1 MTDPFLKFVGGKR
14 KLVPEIRARLPS
26 NFADRRYI
34 EPFVGGGAVF
44 FALQPKNAL
53 LADVNQDLIHCY
65 AAVRDHVDEL
75 VRQLKVLEDA
85 HGTLSYYS
93 IREWYNTGQQGD
105 FIQRAAWFIYLNK
118 TCFNGVHRVNRKGE
132 FNVPIGRYTNP
143 SIVNEEGLRAASKA
157 LQGVDLL
164 HSSFEALID
173 EARAG
178 DFVYL
183 DPPYVPVS
191 SSANFT
197 SYAQGGFS
205 EADQRKLAEVFS
217 ELDARGCKLMLSN
230 SDTPLIR
237 KLYSTYACD
246 MVLMSRSINSDSSSR
261 GHVKEVLIRN
271 YLVPATFPVGPC
283 GESFCICSG
292 GPHVACGVAKERDQS
307 KRDFLLSL
315 GK

>member
-14 KLVPEIRARLPS
+14 KLIPEIRARLPS
-26 NFADRRYI
+26 DFANRRYI
-34 EPFVGGGAVF
+34 EPFVGGGAAF

-75 VRQLKVLEDA
+75 VRQLEVLEDA

-93 IREWYNTGQQGD
+93 IRDWYNIGCQKD

-118 TCFNGVHRVNRKGE
+118 TCFNGVHRVNKRGE

-143 SIVNEEGLRAASKA
+143 AIVNEESLRAASKA

-164 HSSFEALID
+164 HSSFEGLLD
-173 EARAG
+173 EARDG

-191 SSANFT
+191 RSANFT
-197 SYAQGGFS
+197 AYAQGGFS
-205 EADQRKLAEVFS
+205 EKDQATLRNVFDV
-217 ELDARGCKLMLSN
+217 LDSRGCKLMLSN
-230 SDTPLIR
+230 SATPLIR
-237 KLYSTYACD
+237 ELYSAYTCD
-246 MVLMSRSINSDSSSR
+246 VVLMPRSINSDSQGR
-261 GHVKEVLIRN
+261 GHVKEILVRN
-271 YLVPATFPVGPC
+271 YLVADSVRTG
-283 GESFCICSG
+283 
-292 GPHVACGVAKERDQS
+292 
-307 KRDFLLSL
+307 
-315 GK
+315 